1 MPASLSEC
9 EVAGC
14 NSSLQSVTTASEVCP
29 DALSVFLSLDDELC
43 IGAALE
49 FLGWASKREDVLGAR
64 DAAIAPASAI
74 VSAEPSVSAEQRPR
88 TPGAD
93 EREDDCSAQNT
104 MMRSPSFKR
113 AGPQHYEEARA
124 VKQKIGRGTSS
135 LVVRVPLRGR

>member
-1 MPASLSEC
+1 MPVSLSEC

-104 MMRSPSFKR
+104 PRSPSFKR
-113 AGPQHYEEARA
+113 AGPQEEARA

-135 LVVRVPLRGR
+135 MVVRVPLRGR